1 MRKTLKLLLII
12 FPILFLGCGYSVLNK
27 TQNNNFNIAEIS
39 MSGEKRINYNIRSK
53 LLFLTSENS
62 KNILSVN
69 IVTNKKKNIKD
80 KNIKNEITKYQITI
94 ISEVNYQLIGG
105 TKKKYFTVSQSGDF
119 KVSSNR
125 LNTLVSEKKLIKRL
139 TDNIIKQIS
148 NNLNKISNDN

>member
-69 IVTNKKKNIKD
+69 IVT
-80 KNIKNEITKYQITI
+80 
-94 ISEVNYQLIGG
+94 
-105 TKKKYFTVSQSGDF
+105 
-119 KVSSNR
+119 
-125 LNTLVSEKKLIKRL
+125 
-139 TDNIIKQIS
+139 
-148 NNLNKISNDN
+148 

>member
-39 MSGEKRINYNIRSK
+39 MSGEKRINYNIRGK

-80 KNIKNEITKYQITI
+80 KNFSKIGYFSDFQDL
-94 ISEVNYQLIGG
+94 SFLI
-105 TKKKYFTVSQSGDF
+105 
-119 KVSSNR
+119 R
-125 LNTLVSEKKLIKRL
+125 
-139 TDNIIKQIS
+139 NI
-148 NNLNKISNDN
+148 LKISNEESLEIIRQSIPEKNPILYREKLLKIF